1 MKKSLPFLVIVAM
14 LAFGQAVKA
23 DTINDPAFTETGL
36 AGNGAACSTQTWCA
50 GIGTATDPLS
60 GGKTTLVF
68 YFNSTYLTSLTAGDI
83 KIYEY
88 GTTTVGDVIRFENI
102 GGATTTAAYP
112 SDTSGS
118 VAFVYSSDTAGGLTA
133 DVGLPSAY
141 QTNTLTL
148 TEGSTGTAVTS
159 AETSGQPG
167 YTTCCT
173 PYATSTAG
181 PTYGLLSADDGVQT
195 VPETST
201 LVLLGT
207 SLIGLAGIRKLKMI
221 K

>member
-1 MKKSLPFLVIVAM
+1 MMKKSLPFLVIVAM

-83 KIYEY
+83 LIYEH

-102 GGATTTAAYP
+102 SPSTTEAAYS
-112 SDTSGS
+112 SDTSGW
-118 VAFVYSSDTAGGLTA
+118 VAFVYSSDTAGGLLA
-133 DVGLPSAY
+133 DVGLPSSY
-141 QTNTLTL
+141 QENKLTL
-148 TEGSTGTAVTS
+148 TEDLTGTAVTS

-167 YTTCCT
+167 YTTCCST
-173 PYATSTAG
+173 YANSG
-181 PTYGLLSADDGVQT
+181 PVYGLLQSADDGVRT